1 MTDARCAELA
11 AWLKLESLRELNLT
25 YNRRITSSGVKSIAK
40 SLPAGS
46 RLQSLDLA
54 STSCGNEGLLALVAA
69 FSKHERPPT
78 VDLSATNVTAAVF
91 SDEDAIASSLRV
103 NLEWCHGVSSNI
115 RFPCALSQACAQHR
129 SSE

>member
-1 MTDARCAELA
+1 MTDAGCAELA

-78 VDLSATNVTAAVF
+78 VDLSATKVTAAVF

-115 RFPCALSQACAQHR
+115 RFPCALSQA
-129 SSE
+129 